1 MAARAGR
8 VNRRNRGASAP
19 PLRLASGR
27 RQGST
32 TTKRRT
38 TYCQICALAHRAQRV
53 GKVTNSPDYS
63 GLFNASKASFSRNAR
78 LTQDVPGKPIPIGVP
93 PLSKVSTFS
102 FLAFALA
109 SSGALAASDYDG
121 QAEWA
126 QRYDADER
134 LAVARSSTPIL
145 SPQTVAATEAAIEQY
160 QRIVENGGWP
170 QVSGQQL
177 HLGSNGPA
185 VSTLRRR
192 LIVSGDIGAE
202 TGFSPVYDSYVEAAV
217 RRFQARHGVNETGSV
232 NQQTIAALNV
242 PAETRLHQLEINLVR
257 LRSFAGDLGP
267 RYVTANIP
275 AARVETVENGA
286 VVTHHVAG
294 VGKIDRQS
302 PVMQT
307 KALEINFNP
316 FWTVPASVIRK
327 DLIPKMQA
335 DANYLRENHIRVYNK
350 DNQEL
355 EPEQIN
361 WHSLDALNYRFRQ
374 DTGGD
379 FNSLGVVRIDIANPY
394 GVYMHDTP
402 AKGVFGDDFRFVSSG
417 CIRLQNVRDYV
428 AWLLKETP
436 GWDRDHIDEAIRSG
450 ERLDVKISP
459 PVPVYWVYLTAWGA
473 PDGVT
478 QFREDIYQK
487 DTGNGVIEPPP
498 IPKETRRP
506 VAENTRPAR
515 GGGADPKWYDS
526 PR

>member
-1 MAARAGR
+1 
-8 VNRRNRGASAP
+8 
-19 PLRLASGR
+19 L
-27 RQGST
+27 
-32 TTKRRT
+32 
-38 TYCQICALAHRAQRV
+38 
-53 GKVTNSPDYS
+53 
-63 GLFNASKASFSRNAR
+63 SKLTSFSVLVLVLSCGGAR
-78 LTQDVPGKPIPIGVP
+78 
-93 PLSKVSTFS
+93 
-102 FLAFALA
+102 
-109 SSGALAASDYDG
+109 AASDYDG

-126 QRYDADER
+126 QSYEAAER
-134 LAVARSSTPIL
+134 LTVSRSTTPIL
-145 SPQTVAATEAAIEQY
+145 SPQTVAATEAAIQQY
-160 QRIVENGGWP
+160 QQLVENGGWP
-170 QVSGQQL
+170 QVPAVQMR
-177 HLGSNGPA
+177 LGSNSAA
-185 VSTLRRR
+185 VSALRRR
-192 LIVSGDIGAE
+192 LIVSGDIEAE
-202 TGFSPVYDSYVEAAV
+202 TGSSPVFDSYVEAAV
-217 RRFQARHGVNETGSV
+217 RRFQARHGVNETGVV
-232 NQQTIAALNV
+232 NQQTLAALNV

-257 LRSFAGDLGP
+257 LRSFAGDLGN

-286 VVTHHVAG
+286 VVTHHIAG

-307 KALEINFNP
+307 RAIEINFNP

-335 DANYLRENHIRVYNK
+335 DANYLHDNHIRVYNK
-350 DNQEL
+350 ENQEL
-355 EPEQIN
+355 APDQIN
-361 WHSLDALNYRFRQ
+361 WRSLDALNYRFRQ

-436 GWDRDHIDEAIRSG
+436 GWDRDHIDEVIRSG
-450 ERLDVKISP
+450 ERVDVKITP

-487 DTGNGVIEPPP
+487 DNGSGVVAPAPL
-498 IPKETRRP
+498 PKDAPRP
-506 VAENTRPAR
+506 VAENTRASR
-515 GGGADPKWYDS
+515 GGEPKWYDS